1 MLGNRCVVGT
11 TVAQMP
17 LTNWGLSGIAAK
29 RKQHLRSLSSRQGVV
44 GGVLPE
50 TGVVSSGFTG
60 YGARVGNLMNCKSDL
75 HDESGD
81 TEELPGPLRRDLG
94 LGISFPMP
102 LLAQTSQDNLPS
114 K

>member
-1 MLGNRCVVGT
+1 MWLLAVCASCEDASEISLENETNGIQPMLGNRCVVGT

-75 HDESGD
+75 HDESG
-81 TEELPGPLRRDLG
+81 L
-94 LGISFPMP
+94 
-102 LLAQTSQDNLPS
+102 N
-114 K
+114 